1 MVILKENYESLK
13 KYDFNILNIFVIVFA
28 LYLSIEL
35 FSTSNINLSLPATP
49 FIFILALV
57 WIIYKQGILPA
68 LILSLLISGT
78 AIYYTV
84 GGIGPFSI
92 FLEKETTIYLQEFIF
107 LLFIITIFVGAL
119 HKEID
124 DSKEELK
131 KLNKTLE
138 NKVEEKTKSLVEAN
152 EKLIQLA
159 SKDTLTNIYNRRMID
174 EYISQETTKSKRHKS
189 DFSLMILDIDYFK
202 ETNDKYGHQVG
213 DEILIQICNII
224 SNNIRESDI
233 FGRWGGEEFILLLP
247 QTNLDN
253 AYIVAENLRNKIE
266 NHSFEKVG
274 QKTISIGISQF
285 DNIED
290 TKQFIKRADDAMY
303 KAKNSGRNKVLVS
316 E

>member
-1 MVILKENYESLK
+1 
-13 KYDFNILNIFVIVFA
+13 
-28 LYLSIEL
+28 
-35 FSTSNINLSLPATP
+35 
-49 FIFILALV
+49 
-57 WIIYKQGILPA
+57 
-68 LILSLLISGT
+68 
-78 AIYYTV
+78 
-84 GGIGPFSI
+84 
-92 FLEKETTIYLQEFIF
+92 
-107 LLFIITIFVGAL
+107 
-119 HKEID
+119 
-124 DSKEELK
+124 
-131 KLNKTLE
+131 
-138 NKVEEKTKSLVEAN
+138 
-152 EKLIQLA
+152 
-159 SKDTLTNIYNRRMID
+159 
-174 EYISQETTKSKRHKS
+174 
-189 DFSLMILDIDYFK
+189 MILDIDYFK